1 MKQNYVKGIAGV
13 SLVLARIMK
22 WFIPYGVLCLR
33 KKALQ
38 KISENKIL
46 KEIKENTLL
55 PSKVRMDVSTVCQ
68 LNCCDCYMRTNE
80 NAIKVTKIGF
90 LRFKNFKRF
99 IDNNP
104 FIRQIE
110 ISNSGEIFL
119 NPDIFY
125 IIKYAYENNVLL
137 TARNGVNFNSVSN
150 EVLEALVKY
159 KFHSIV
165 FSIDG
170 ASQEI
175 YSIYR
180 RNGNFDM
187 VINNIKKLNRFKKQY
202 DSTFPEMIYKF
213 ILFKHNVCD
222 IAGAKMLAKELNMR
236 IVFVSAWGDGRLGA
250 DDFELI
256 KNEIEGSEYQR
267 LADFEAS
274 VCRQMFDE
282 PTINWDGRFLG
293 CCINGYYGDFGI
305 NIFKIGIKK
314 ALRNKAFVYAKGML
328 LGKLPPLHIIPCA
341 KCYQYK
347 QMLESGKYFT
357 N

>member
-110 ISNSGEIFL
+110 ISNSG
-119 NPDIFY
+119 
-125 IIKYAYENNVLL
+125 
-137 TARNGVNFNSVSN
+137 
-150 EVLEALVKY
+150 
-159 KFHSIV
+159 
-165 FSIDG
+165 
-170 ASQEI
+170 
-175 YSIYR
+175 
-180 RNGNFDM
+180 
-187 VINNIKKLNRFKKQY
+187 
-202 DSTFPEMIYKF
+202 
-213 ILFKHNVCD
+213 
-222 IAGAKMLAKELNMR
+222 
-236 IVFVSAWGDGRLGA
+236 
-250 DDFELI
+250 DF
-256 KNEIEGSEYQR
+256 
-267 LADFEAS
+267 
-274 VCRQMFDE
+274 
-282 PTINWDGRFLG
+282 
-293 CCINGYYGDFGI
+293 
-305 NIFKIGIKK
+305 
-314 ALRNKAFVYAKGML
+314 
-328 LGKLPPLHIIPCA
+328 
-341 KCYQYK
+341 
-347 QMLESGKYFT
+347 
-357 N
+357 